1 MDADTLTT
9 CLWFDG
15 QAEEAARFYCDLLP
29 RSEIT
34 EVLHA
39 PTDYPAGRTGDV
51 LDVSF
56 TLMGR
61 PFLALNGGAYTQFT
75 EAVSLMIPCRTQEEV
90 DRYWRALSARPEA
103 EACGW
108 VKDRWGLSW
117 QIVPLVLPRL
127 LSDPD
132 RAKAGRV
139 MRAMMEMKKIDI
151 AALEAAAA

>member
-1 MDADTLTT
+1 MDTDTLTT

-15 QAEEAARFYCDLLP
+15 QAEEAARFYCGLLP

-75 EAVSLMIPCRTQEEV
+75 EAVSLMIR
-90 DRYWRALSARPEA
+90 
-103 EACGW
+103 
-108 VKDRWGLSW
+108 
-117 QIVPLVLPRL
+117 
-127 LSDPD
+127 
-132 RAKAGRV
+132 AGRRRRWTV
-139 MRAMMEMKKIDI
+139 TGRRCRPGRKPRP
-151 AALEAAAA
+151 AAG